1 MAKPSKASTAAA
13 EAAAAPQ
20 IEHTV
25 KLAHAEDM
33 PPVLTAMESE
43 GWQLLHIVLCNGG
56 MHAAYYR
63 RLVRSVTDAV

>member
-1 MAKPSKASTAAA
+1 MAKPSKTSTAAA
-13 EAAAAPQ
+13 EVPAEVPASPQ

-33 PPVLTAMESE
+33 PPVLTTMETE

-56 MHAAYYR
+56 MHAAYFR
-63 RLVRSVTDAV
+63 RQV